1 MSRVPRAVSSASQFL
16 GISNCLSNRPFRGH
30 TLTLRRRCGR
40 RAPSCVPADGTLDGF
55 APAWPLDNRRSAQ
68 TENEITLSKRKSIPE
83 ISIPTSVFNLRWKG
97 DISAH
102 ITTTIAAGRYLAP
115 WPETQRRRRYA
126 ISILL
131 EAQMLILQSML
142 YRFREQQAAE
152 RGLIDTTSMRRPK
165 NITQVDSIPVAE
177 KWRGQVIRQISRA
190 VTKIQD
196 RIVPPLSRWTVGLI
210 RW

>member
-1 MSRVPRAVSSASQFL
+1 MMSWPNRVSANSSET
-16 GISNCLSNRPFRGH
+16 N
-30 TLTLRRRCGR
+30 
-40 RAPSCVPADGTLDGF
+40 
-55 APAWPLDNRRSAQ
+55 
-68 TENEITLSKRKSIPE
+68 
-83 ISIPTSVFNLRWKG
+83 FNLDYYCLYLRQEG
-97 DISAH
+97 DNISAH
-102 ITTTIAAGRYLAP
+102 ITTTLAEGYYLAP
-115 WPETQRRRRYA
+115 WLETQRRHRY
-126 ISILL
+126 ILVL
-131 EAQMLILQSML
+131 FEAEMLILQSML